1 MALHEAWF
9 EEVSVNGEGERASPL
24 LRVSCGRES
33 ATVVYSRRGSNAGR
47 GWGHFVER
55 GRVPGKNRT
64 QLRGF
69 EDPLGLMQQ
78 FKNLACGKTLLGA
91 VRNGRHLWTEGTGGK
106 GSF

>member
-1 MALHEAWF
+1 MALSKARF
-9 EEVSVNGEGERASPL
+9 EEVSVNGEGERASPP

-33 ATVVYSRRGSNAGR
+33 ATVVYSRCGSNAGR

-78 FKNLACGKTLLGA
+78 FKNLACGKTLLGV